1 MSSKPKTPKE
11 TFTAER
17 PERTV
22 DVQPEDVTLGDG
34 DTDTGASTGKRKLV
48 RPAASTAGT
57 GLAV

>member
-11 TFTAER
+11 TFTAAR
-17 PERTV
+17 PERVV

-34 DTDTGASTGKRKLV
+34 DADTGADMGKRQLT
-48 RPAASTAGT
+48 RPKSAAGT